1 MMQNSKDNTTNKD
14 MTGSTI
20 TDSDTTTDNDECTI
34 TNNDAINNTVTDDDT
49 VITCNAMD
57 KLNLFDSNYLY
68 FIFCD
73 LPLKRLVYFVH
84 TDIKFF

>member
-1 MMQNSKDNTTNKD
+1 MPAD
-14 MTGSTI
+14 MLPNELEGSG
-20 TDSDTTTDNDECTI
+20 SLHKSYSLLP
-34 TNNDAINNTVTDDDT
+34 
-49 VITCNAMD
+49 CNAMD